1 MTHNCEELGCSAC
14 GGQSM
19 EKIQG
24 RTAAGENTFCE
35 SGFLSLAKRRFSV
48 RKYKDMPV
56 EPEKINTILEA
67 GRVAPTGANLQ
78 PYKII
83 LVKSKDGIEA
93 LSKGA
98 NIYGAAAAFI
108 ICSDTVKA
116 FKRPYDGKSMSDI
129 DASIV
134 TDHMML
140 AAADLGLGSVWITY
154 FDPQVI
160 RKEFSIPDNFEPV
173 NILAVGHS
181 DESDASPE
189 RHDAAR
195 RKRSEIF
202 VSETF

>member
-1 MTHNCEELGCSAC
+1 MTHNCEEMGCSAC

-19 EKIQG
+19 ENIQG
-24 RTAAGENTFCE
+24 RAAAGVNSFCE

-48 RKYKDMPV
+48 RKYKDTPV
-56 EPEKINTILEA
+56 EPEMINTILEA

-78 PYKII
+78 PYKIL
-83 LVKSKDGIEA
+83 LVKSKAGLEA

-98 NIYGAAAAFI
+98 NIYGAPSAFI

-140 AAADLGLGSVWITY
+140 AAADLGMGSVWITY

-160 RKEFSIPDNFEPV
+160 RREFNIPDNFEPV

-181 DESDASPE
+181 DESAASPE

-195 RKRSEIF
+195 RKRSEIL